1 MQNVSL
7 LLQLNNLGLL
17 LEVKLAAEKTTVIKE
32 LIENLKRKN
41 VSIGEIY
48 TQKIFENEVRIGFDV
63 VPA

>member
-48 TQKIFENEVRIGFDV
+48 TQKILENEVRIGFEV